1 MCVSNGCLY
10 VCVCVCVCVSNS
22 HSRCAEKV
30 FLSVHVCIKWLFVCV
45 CVCVYQTTV
54 CVCVCV
60 CVCMCVYQIAT
71 LCALKKACVGS
82 IVSAQPC
89 RNRTL
94 AVHERVDSQ
103 FLVLA
108 GSESTITEI
117 TEYKCFSQLKPSR
130 EFNYKSELNTEPQEL
145 IIESILFL

>member
-1 MCVSNGCLY
+1 MA
-10 VCVCVCVCVSNS
+10 VCVCVCVCLSND
-22 HSRCAEKV
+22 
-30 FLSVHVCIKWLFVCV
+30 
-45 CVCVYQTTV
+45 

-60 CVCMCVYQIAT
+60 CACVCMCMYQIAT

-82 IVSAQPC
+82 FVSTQGW

-108 GSESTITEI
+108 GRESTITEI
-117 TEYKCFSQLKPSR
+117 TEYKYFSQLKPSR
-130 EFNYKSELNTEPQEL
+130 EFNYKSE
-145 IIESILFL
+145 